1 MILKIQTVG
10 LRPDTKHPRGATAAP
25 PTGYTHT
32 RFHIIVRTCQGHNAS
47 LAPTTTCN
55 PDTTNTQRVTNMPPN
70 SWGRAFW
77 SPRVW

>member
-10 LRPDTKHPRGATAAP
+10 LRPDTKHPRGVTAAP

-47 LAPTTTCN
+47 LAPTTTQN
-55 PDTTNTQRVTNMPPN
+55 L
-70 SWGRAFW
+70 
-77 SPRVW
+77 